1 VSLLDFR
8 KKHWNIIGK
17 RKWYYIFSG
26 CLIIVCLSSLIFK
39 GLNLGLDFKGGTINE
54 LKFQKVV
61 NDEEVRSVL
70 KELKLK
76 DEKTGEDIDMG
87 SSMVQQS
94 GIDKQII
101 IIRSKFLSPNNQK
114 EMLNFLRKNFGE
126 VEVRSTS
133 GVGATIGKEL
143 KRNAFRAILIVLI
156 LQLIYIAIRF
166 ESNFLYGL
174 AVDIALV
181 HDVIVMVGL
190 YSLIGLEADSPFLA
204 ALLTVI
210 GYSVM
215 DTIVIFDRIREN
227 KKLLQKLRFEELV
240 NTSILQTMSRSIYTL
255 LTVLFVLIAILL
267 FGGSTLK
274 PFAISLLIG
283 ITSGAYSSIFVACPL
298 IVTWDHW
305 AAKQKKKEI
314 ERRRAALLLK
324 TATTPENQ
332 GVPVKAK
339 EEILPEVDTFSPEE
353 LPSVGQLV
361 KTHSQKKKKKK
372 KKRG

>member
-210 GYSVM
+210 
-215 DTIVIFDRIREN
+215 
-227 KKLLQKLRFEELV
+227 
-240 NTSILQTMSRSIYTL
+240 
-255 LTVLFVLIAILL
+255 
-267 FGGSTLK
+267 
-274 PFAISLLIG
+274 
-283 ITSGAYSSIFVACPL
+283 
-298 IVTWDHW
+298 
-305 AAKQKKKEI
+305 
-314 ERRRAALLLK
+314 
-324 TATTPENQ
+324 
-332 GVPVKAK
+332 
-339 EEILPEVDTFSPEE
+339 
-353 LPSVGQLV
+353 
-361 KTHSQKKKKKK
+361 
-372 KKRG
+372 